1 MTRGW
6 EGGGPSSRQERK
18 DGPRV
23 SYRVERIEDSFEA
36 KYHFIYLPVLLVAVY
51 LAISLLWKDM
61 FDLWKKEER
70 EREREIGWWIAASWS
85 IMAYFFFSVSCES
98 SIRIV

>member
-1 MTRGW
+1 M
-6 EGGGPSSRQERK
+6 
-18 DGPRV
+18 

-70 EREREIGWWIAASWS
+70 EREKEKSVGGSLRPDRLWLT
-85 IMAYFFFSVSCES
+85 FFFG
-98 SIRIV
+98 IV